1 MPEISDRL
9 RGEREAMGLSQQ
21 AMAELSGITAR
32 SQRNYES
39 GERLPDAAYLA
50 AIAKAGA
57 DVVYVLTGQRD
68 GSVPTLDAA
77 ERVLLDSYRRCQ
89 PEARAH
95 LIKTGA
101 LLSAGLGVDGTSQG
115 AVTQLI
121 TAPVWGGVAGRD
133 INRNK
138 AKKS

>member
-1 MPEISDRL
+1 MPDISDRL
-9 RGEREAMGLSQQ
+9 REEREAMGLSQQ
-21 AMAELSGITAR
+21 AMAELSGISAR

-50 AIAKAGA
+50 AITKAGA

-68 GSVPTLDAA
+68 GSAPVLDAA
-77 ERVLLDSYRRCQ
+77 ERVLLDTYRRCKPDGQ
-89 PEARAH
+89 AH

-101 LLSAGLGVDGTSQG
+101 LLSAGLGPDGTPPG
-115 AVTQLI
+115 AVTQRI
-121 TAPVWGGVAGRD
+121 NAPVSGGVAGRD
-133 INRNK
+133 INHSK